1 MRTTKRF
8 ITGLVAL
15 AFLAGPAL
23 AQPAPGWQGP
33 PGGPGPGPMP
43 PHEYYHHHDGDY
55 GPPPGGW
62 HHDRYYGPPPGG
74 WHRGDR
80 FYGPPPYVVHNYVY
94 YHLAPPPPG
103 YYWVQANGEFLMI
116 AITSGIIASILMAPG
131 R

>member
-1 MRTTKRF
+1 MRTIKRL

-15 AFLAGPAL
+15 AVLTGPAL

-43 PHEYYHHHDGDY
+43 PYYHHHYHHY
-55 GPPPGGW
+55 G
-62 HHDRYYGPPPGG
+62 YYGPPPGG

-80 FYGPPPYVVHNYVY
+80 FYGPPPFVVHNYVY
-94 YHLAPPPPG
+94 YRLAPPPPG

-116 AITSGIIASILMAPG
+116 GITSGIIASILMAPG